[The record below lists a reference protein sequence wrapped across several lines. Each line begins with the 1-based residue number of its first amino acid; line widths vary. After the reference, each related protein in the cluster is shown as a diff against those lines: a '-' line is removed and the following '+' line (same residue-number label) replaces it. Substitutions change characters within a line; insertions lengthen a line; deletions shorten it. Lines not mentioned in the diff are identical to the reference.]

1 MYKHFESQ
9 IIKSLMKSRNSN
21 FMVSL
26 ISLLSLLGISL
37 GVAVIFTVMSVMNG
51 FQTEIERKMLS
62 LIPHA
67 TVKSLGNSSDPEKLH
82 SVLHEKPY
90 VKSFSVFVDGEA
102 IAIGDQDFEAIQI
115 KAYNND
121 SSVIQNKISTLM
133 SSGNANDLF
142 IHSYNI
148 LIGKG
153 LAETLN
159 LQLNDKLA
167 ILTQDDDTLPF
178 GPLPRLKEFN
188 IVGIFESG
196 VFELDQHLV
205 FSSLNDARLFFQI
218 NDELTG
224 TDIEY
229 FDPQNASVYTRQIS
243 LESGGGFLV
252 TDWTQENPN
261 FFRSLELTKKIIF
274 IVLLLILSVACFNI
288 VSTLIMLIRE
298 KRSNIAVLR
307 SLGVSNKS
315 IYKVFLTLGF
325 ILGFLGSILGS
336 VLGFVITVNLSNLVL
351 SIENVFDITLYQPE
365 VYFLSEI
372 PVDIIWSEIL
382 IICFIAVILSMF
394 SAFIPSY
401 NATKINPS
409 ELLKLN
415 R

>member
-1 MYKHFESQ
+1 MMYKHFESQ

-67 TVKSLGNSSDPEKLH
+67 TVKSLSNSSDPEKLH

-178 GPLPRLKEFN
+178 GPL
-188 IVGIFESG
+188 
-196 VFELDQHLV
+196 LDQHLV

>member
-1 MYKHFESQ
+1 
-9 IIKSLMKSRNSN
+9 
-21 FMVSL
+21 
-26 ISLLSLLGISL
+26 
-37 GVAVIFTVMSVMNG
+37 
-51 FQTEIERKMLS
+51 
-62 LIPHA
+62 
-67 TVKSLGNSSDPEKLH
+67 
-82 SVLHEKPY
+82 
-90 VKSFSVFVDGEA
+90 
-102 IAIGDQDFEAIQI
+102 
-115 KAYNND
+115 
-121 SSVIQNKISTLM
+121 
-133 SSGNANDLF
+133 
-142 IHSYNI
+142 
-148 LIGKG
+148 
-153 LAETLN
+153 
-159 LQLNDKLA
+159 
-167 ILTQDDDTLPF
+167 
-178 GPLPRLKEFN
+178 
-188 IVGIFESG
+188 
-196 VFELDQHLV
+196 
-205 FSSLNDARLFFQI
+205 
-218 NDELTG
+218 
-224 TDIEY
+224 
-229 FDPQNASVYTRQIS
+229 